1 MIEQTFVMIKP
12 DGVQRG
18 YIGDIL
24 KRFEKVGLKVIGL
37 KMLSVD
43 KNFAEQHY
51 TEDISKRRG
60 EHVRKYLVDFLQ
72 EGPVVAIAL
81 EGVSAIEIVRKIVG
95 ATEPRQAAPGTIRG
109 DYSHVSYKY
118 ADDKKMVVRN
128 IIHASSSPEDAKS
141 EIALWFN
148 IEELQKYETVHDKHL
163 F

>member
-18 YIGDIL
+18 YIGEIIS
-24 KRFEKVGLKVIGL
+24 RFEKVGLKVIGL

-43 KNFAEQHY
+43 KDFASQHY

-81 EGVSAIEIVRKIVG
+81 EGVGSIEIVRKMVG
-95 ATEPRQAAPGTIRG
+95 ETEPRKAAPGTIRG
-109 DYSHVSYKY
+109 DYSHVSYAY

-128 IIHASSSPEDAKS
+128 IIHASANADDAKAELS
-141 EIALWFN
+141 LWFG
-148 IEELQKYETVHDKHL
+148 IEELHKYESVHDKHI